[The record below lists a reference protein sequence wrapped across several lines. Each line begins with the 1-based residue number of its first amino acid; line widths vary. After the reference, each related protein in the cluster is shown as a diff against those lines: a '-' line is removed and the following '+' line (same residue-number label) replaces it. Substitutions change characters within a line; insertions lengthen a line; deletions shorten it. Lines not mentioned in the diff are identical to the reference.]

1 MAISRDPSNL
11 LAEFSGRIGN
21 LIVKKYGNTSVLSK
35 IPDMSR
41 RKLSRNQKASNQLW
55 KEANLYAQGTTARAD
70 RKARAAEL
78 LKVPMNKVYTAL
90 VKDYMLKKGDS
101 KLLLK
106 FDRAK

>member
-41 RKLSRNQKASNQLW
+41 RKLSRKQKASNQLW
-55 KEANLYAQGTTARAD
+55 KEANLYAKGTTAKAE

-101 KLLLK
+101 KQLLK
-106 FDRAK
+106 FDRVK